1 MNIYTIK
8 EVAQIF
14 KLDYQ
19 LIEELL
25 NKEKL
30 GCIKICN
37 KIRITENQLKTFIE
51 KKENEIDFFFT
62 KSEPEEEKSLF
73 EELIGDDYEEP
84 EELEEENVWDF

>member
-30 GCIKICN
+30 GCIKIH
-37 KIRITENQLKTFIE
+37 
-51 KKENEIDFFFT
+51 
-62 KSEPEEEKSLF
+62 
-73 EELIGDDYEEP
+73 
-84 EELEEENVWDF
+84 

>member
-1 MNIYTIK
+1 M
-8 EVAQIF
+8 
-14 KLDYQ
+14 
-19 LIEELL
+19 
-25 NKEKL
+25 
-30 GCIKICN
+30 IKICN

-51 KKENEIDFFFT
+51 KKENEIDCFFT